1 MQEGNSILE
10 ILQNVTIF
18 AGVKNHDLESMCN
31 RCEIISY
38 PDQEVFIKEGV
49 GSEEIYIITKGKV
62 KVVLD
67 VENDPLELLELG
79 VGHCIGE
86 ASVIGI
92 QNHSASVVAEGEV
105 ELLVLSRRVLMDIYN
120 EDLKLY
126 SLIIL
131 NVARELARRLRSSDR
146 LLLRYKKRLEGKL

>member
-1 MQEGNSILE
+1 MQEGKSILE

-31 RCEIISY
+31 RCELISY
-38 PDQEVFIKEGV
+38 PDRKIFIKEGV

-67 VENDPLELLELG
+67 AENDPLELIELG

-92 QNHSASVVAEGEV
+92 QHHSASVVAEGEV
-105 ELLVLSRRVLMDIYN
+105 ELLVLSRKVLMDIYN

-131 NVARELARRLRSSDR
+131 NVARELARRLRSSDQ
-146 LLLRYKKRLEGKL
+146 LLLKYKKRLEGRL